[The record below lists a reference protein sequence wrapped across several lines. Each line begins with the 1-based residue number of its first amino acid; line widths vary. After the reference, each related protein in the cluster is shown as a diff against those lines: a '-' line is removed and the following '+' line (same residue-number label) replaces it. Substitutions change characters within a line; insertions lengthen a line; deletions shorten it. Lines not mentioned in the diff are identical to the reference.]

1 MLSHLQPKFKKILV
15 AILVLAALG
24 LVDALYLSVEHYRGE
39 VPPCTLTGGCEKVT
53 TSEYSVLFG
62 VPVAYLGALY
72 YISLLSV
79 LFLFVDLKKK
89 NLFHLATGIVSMG
102 FLFSLYFTYLQ
113 FFVIEAL
120 CPYCLFS
127 ALVSSILVVLLWF
140 CNLKKLFH

>member
-15 AILVLAALG
+15 AVLVLAALG

>member
-62 VPVAYLGALY
+62 VPGAYLGALY

>member
-1 MLSHLQPKFKKILV
+1 MLSHLQPKFKKILIAV
-15 AILVLAALG
+15 FVLAALG
-24 LVDALYLSVEHYRGE
+24 LVDALYLSVEHYKGE

-62 VPVAYLGALY
+62 MPVAYLGALY
-72 YISLLSV
+72 YISLFSV
-79 LFLFVDLKKK
+79 LFLFVDLKNK